1 MTLSEIR
8 DILNAEV
15 LIGQDRLHL
24 RVRGAFGSDLL
35 SDMLHGATNDVVL
48 LTGLTNIQVVRSSV
62 VSSVTA
68 IVIVGGKNPGSEII
82 TQAHSHKL
90 PLMVTPFT
98 MFTSCGRLYE
108 RGLCGIDSTS
118 HD

>member
-62 VSSVTA
+62 VSSVAA

-82 TQAHSHKL
+82 TQAHTHKL

-108 RGLCGIDSTS
+108 RGLCGIDSAS
-118 HD
+118 QD